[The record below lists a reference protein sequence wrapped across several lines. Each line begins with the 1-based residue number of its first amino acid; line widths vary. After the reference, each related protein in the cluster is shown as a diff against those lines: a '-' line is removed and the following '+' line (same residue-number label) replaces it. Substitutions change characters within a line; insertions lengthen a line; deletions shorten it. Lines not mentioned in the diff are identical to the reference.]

1 MKPEYISNIVV
12 NRWKNNEKDKK
23 NYALLTMSPSGI
35 ERFDQHGERQF
46 KGRLDPGKIE
56 LSEAMATSAAA
67 LSYHMG
73 KYEDSV
79 EGLIRLYTILGLEM
93 GAMQISDQGDQTK
106 VAYQARVFVM
116 NLCAFL
122 ATRGN

>member
-1 MKPEYISNIVV
+1 
-12 NRWKNNEKDKK
+12 
-23 NYALLTMSPSGI
+23 MSPSGI
-35 ERFDQHGERQF
+35 ERFDQHGKGQF

-73 KYEDSV
+73 KYEDSM

-93 GAMQISDQGDQTK
+93 GATQISDQGDQTK
-106 VAYQARVFVM
+106 VAYQARVFVV
-116 NLCAFL
+116 NLCGFL
-122 ATRGN
+122 ATRGK